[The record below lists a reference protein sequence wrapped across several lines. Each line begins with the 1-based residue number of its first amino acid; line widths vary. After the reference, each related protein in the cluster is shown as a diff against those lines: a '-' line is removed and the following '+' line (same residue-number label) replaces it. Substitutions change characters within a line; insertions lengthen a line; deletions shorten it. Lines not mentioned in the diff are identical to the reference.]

1 MLSGNRPRR
10 PNETRL
16 ATMPAVEALEQFD
29 QFAIAYGDRFAKL
42 PA

>member
-1 MLSGNRPRR
+1 
-10 PNETRL
+10 
-16 ATMPAVEALEQFD
+16 MPAVEALEQFD